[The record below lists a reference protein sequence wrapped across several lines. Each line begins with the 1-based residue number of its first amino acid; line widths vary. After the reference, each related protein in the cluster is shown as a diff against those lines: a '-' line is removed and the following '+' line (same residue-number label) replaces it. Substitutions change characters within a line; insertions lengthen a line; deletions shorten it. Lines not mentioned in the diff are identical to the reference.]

1 MCSHFNI
8 EDGGQY
14 TTFLAYYAI
23 ISRKVIM
30 QLKCKKKI
38 ICAVCGEC
46 AVTDQMCQKWFV
58 KFRADFS
65 LDDAPWLSRPVEVDR
80 DLIESS

>member
-1 MCSHFNI
+1 
-8 EDGGQY
+8 
-14 TTFLAYYAI
+14 
-23 ISRKVIM
+23 M
-30 QLKCKKKI
+30 QKKI

-65 LDDAPWLSRPVEVDR
+65 LDNAPWLSRPVEVDR
-80 DLIESS
+80 DLIETAVEEN